1 VPAVDAHAQIL
12 EQPYLATA
20 AAVSVVRGERDEIE
34 VVDDRQ
40 SAREIGD
47 EDDCGLERGNEDRF
61 EALVGGRDLG
71 CELLDASLDL
81 LPCEVDLADP
91 LVGGYEARSSLY
103 RWARRSMSRR

>member
-1 VPAVDAHAQIL
+1 VAAVDAHAQIL

-20 AAVSVVRGERDEIE
+20 AAVPVIGRQRDEIE

-40 SAREIGD
+40 RAREIGD
-47 EDDCGLERGNEDRF
+47 EDDCGLERSDEYRLQT
-61 EALVGGRDLG
+61 LVVGRDLG
-71 CELLDASLDL
+71 SELLDASLDL
-81 LPCEVDLADP
+81 LPREVDLADP